1 MVGSLKIIYECP
13 LYYMGGWVRVESD
26 GFGWE
31 GRRGRWNFCTSRV
44 ANLQSFII
52 SPVFSTVYVFS
63 SNFFRYIDEVSES
76 FFDFWK

>member
-1 MVGSLKIIYECP
+1 MVLDGRGGGEGGVFNFFAEIINHLP
-13 LYYMGGWVRVESD
+13 IRSI
-26 GFGWE
+26 
-31 GRRGRWNFCTSRV
+31 SRV